1 MRKLKNLLFPWGF
14 IAVMI
19 AALVVAGCTD
29 KESTAPDEGDY
40 PDIPPVETFKI
51 DFTMFPDTNSTLFK
65 PENSGDIL
73 SYNNWGYS
81 AANVGVW
88 SLLVTLGM
96 VVPVASFVEAFN
108 HTPEQQPDGSWAWSY
123 NFNAGG
129 VTHTADL
136 NASTDSAGIN
146 WAMHISKTSHYTDF
160 LFYTGQSNLVS
171 TEGSWRLYQDPE
183 DPRPFIDIE
192 WERNPQD
199 TTAEIK
205 YINII
210 PGHDDSTGF
219 IHYGRTLDDPYN
231 LFFTIYGKSVEK
243 LTEIAW
249 NQYNGTGLVRD
260 SIQFDDTLWHC
271 WDSTLV
277 DITCP

>member
-1 MRKLKNLLFPWGF
+1 MKKAHGIWAPF
-14 IAVMI
+14 ILIGV
-19 AALVVAGCTD
+19 ALTFILILGCTD
-29 KESTAPDEGDY
+29 KDSTSPDEADY
-40 PDIPPVETFKI
+40 PDIPPAETFQI
-51 DFTMFPDTNSTLFK
+51 DFTVFPDTNSTLYK
-65 PENSGDIL
+65 PEETGDIL
-73 SYNNWGYS
+73 TFNNWGYS
-81 AANVGVW
+81 ALNVWAW
-88 SLLVTLGM
+88 SVVVSVGM

-108 HTPEQQPDGSWAWSY
+108 HTPVQQPDGSWVWSY

-129 VTHTADL
+129 VHTAEL
-136 NASTDSAGIN
+136 HASTDSAGIN
-146 WAMHISKTSHYTDF
+146 WEMYISKQDDFTDF
-160 LFYTGQSNLVS
+160 LYYSGQSNLVS
-171 TEGSWRLYQDPE
+171 TEGSWRLNRSPNDPE
-183 DPRPFIDIE
+183 PFIDIE

-210 PGHDDSTGF
+210 PGDDDSTGF

-231 LFFTIYGKSVEK
+231 LFFTIYNKGAEK

-249 NQYNGTGLVRD
+249 SQYTTAGLVRD
-260 SIQFDDTLWHC
+260 SIQFGDTLFHC